1 MANRIG
7 GRMDEADIRV
17 GVGAIG
23 AIVAILAA
31 RATANKDAV
40 AKMVMSRGS
49 TRDSTM
55 EKVRRL

>member
-1 MANRIG
+1 
-7 GRMDEADIRV
+7 MDEADIRV